1 MFDEFLKK
9 ADELVLLGESFAIA
23 TVVRYE
29 APISGKPGD
38 KAIIFADGEIWGWIG
53 GGCARPAVVKEALK
67 ALQDGRP
74 RLVHISPTATEEA
87 GIVAYNMSCHSGGTL
102 DVYIE
107 PVLPKPHVLI
117 MGRSPVGQTL
127 ARLAKVINYTVSV
140 AAPEDNQE
148 TYPEVDRVQAGL
160 ELKDLK
166 MSPHT
171 FIVVSTQGECDE
183 EALENALRTDV
194 AYVAF
199 VASKAKAAKV
209 LEYLGA
215 RGVSAERLRQ
225 VRAPA
230 GIDIGASS
238 PEEIAVSILAQI
250 VQLRRSQTARQETPA
265 IAPVEQREAKDPV
278 CGMSVSA
285 GAAKHKSEYDGK
297 AFTSVAP
304 PVNRNSISNRI
315 CLRLLALPRDLLPVH
330 YLAAIHVDGLTGD
343 LTAPLRREE
352 HHHVCDILWL
362 LPSGEGRYCPHF
374 IVCPIVVGSPLG
386 GWLLIVPRLP
396 DAFVQRRAHHART
409 NHVDA
414 NSMRRQIF
422 CQALREVDVG
432 RFACAVRGVCLGAD
446 LPGYRS

>member
-67 ALQDGRP
+67 ALLDGRP

-127 ARLAKVINYTVSV
+127 ARLAKAINYTVSV
-140 AAPEDNQE
+140 AAPEANKE
-148 TYPEVDRVQAGL
+148 TYPEVDRVQAGFDL
-160 ELKDLK
+160 QDLK
-166 MSPHT
+166 VSSHT
-171 FIVVSTQGECDE
+171 FIVVSTQGESDE
-183 EALENALRTDV
+183 EALKNALQTN
-194 AYVAF
+194 ATYVAF

-209 LEYLGA
+209 LEHLGE
-215 RGVSAERLRQ
+215 RGVGEERLKQ

-250 VQLRRSQTARQETPA
+250 VQLSRSRRSASEKPA
-265 IAPVEQREAKDPV
+265 IAVEQQEAKDPI
-278 CGMSVSA
+278 CGMTVNV
-285 GAAKHKSEYDGK
+285 GAAQHKSEHEGK
-297 AFTSVAP
+297 AFYFCCAGCKQKFDKQPDLYAP
-304 PVNRNSISNRI
+304 
-315 CLRLLALPRDLLPVH
+315 
-330 YLAAIHVDGLTGD
+330 TG
-343 LTAPLRREE
+343 
-352 HHHVCDILWL
+352 
-362 LPSGEGRYCPHF
+362 
-374 IVCPIVVGSPLG
+374 
-386 GWLLIVPRLP
+386 VP
-396 DAFVQRRAHHART
+396 A
-409 NHVDA
+409 
-414 NSMRRQIF
+414 
-422 CQALREVDVG
+422 
-432 RFACAVRGVCLGAD
+432 
-446 LPGYRS
+446 

>member
-67 ALQDGRP
+67 ALLDGRP

-140 AAPEDNQE
+140 AAPEANNE
-148 TYPEVDRVQAGL
+148 TYPEVDRLQAGL
-160 ELKDLK
+160 EVKGLK
-166 MSPHT
+166 MGPHT

-183 EALENALRTDV
+183 EALENALQTDA

-199 VASKAKAAKV
+199 VASKRKAAKV

-215 RGVSAERLRQ
+215 RGVSAERLKQ
-225 VRAPA
+225 VTAPA
-230 GIDIGASS
+230 GMDIGASS

-250 VQLRRSQTARQETPA
+250 VQLSRSRRTTSEEPP
-265 IAPVEQREAKDPV
+265 IAAEQQEAKDPV
-278 CGMSVSA
+278 CGMTVTV

-297 AFTSVAP
+297 TIYFCCAGCKQKFDKQPDLFAP
-304 PVNRNSISNRI
+304 
-315 CLRLLALPRDLLPVH
+315 
-330 YLAAIHVDGLTGD
+330 TGIP
-343 LTAPLRREE
+343 A
-352 HHHVCDILWL
+352 
-362 LPSGEGRYCPHF
+362 
-374 IVCPIVVGSPLG
+374 
-386 GWLLIVPRLP
+386 
-396 DAFVQRRAHHART
+396 
-409 NHVDA
+409 
-414 NSMRRQIF
+414 
-422 CQALREVDVG
+422 
-432 RFACAVRGVCLGAD
+432 
-446 LPGYRS
+446 